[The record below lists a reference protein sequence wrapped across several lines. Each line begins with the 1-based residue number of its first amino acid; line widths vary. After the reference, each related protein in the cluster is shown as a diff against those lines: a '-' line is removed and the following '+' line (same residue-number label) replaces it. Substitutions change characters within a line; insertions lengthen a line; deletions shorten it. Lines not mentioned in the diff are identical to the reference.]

1 MPNSLQDA
9 IVKGVAW
16 LAGVQLPNGAWSSDE
31 TYPIGTSGLALLKLE
46 TYALEQGKSPF
57 DPTYLYYLQV
67 QKGLDYIFTNAQV
80 DGNGNIYFEEQNKIA
95 YQTGI
100 VLAAICATAEP
111 NHVVTTGSAAVLGK
125 TYKQVA
131 DLMIKYLASAQN
143 STNGGWGYEPSDA
156 PDNSV
161 SGYVVLGLDIAKS
174 SKYNFNCVLPASIL
188 TGLDKWITYIQND
201 NGGSGYTDK
210 YSWVNILKTGNLIQ
224 EMRLYG
230 DAVSVSRV
238 QNAIN
243 YIVNNWYQ
251 NNGDPGWRGTPT
263 EYQATFTVV
272 KGLAGY
278 NLQTIGTPPI
288 DWFADMS
295 SAILAEQNP
304 DGSWPRTQ
312 WDTSSTGAL
321 STTWALLTLEKE
333 FVPVVVTP
341 REQAITDLI
350 ESVALEQTA
359 LSHILNAEG
368 EKIQKA
374 VLNAKS
380 GGELLAINKSVQS
393 MVNSVARLEMVLQG
407 KLELFNDCLCEK
419 E

>member
-16 LAGVQLPNGAWSSDE
+16 LAGVQLPNGAWSSDGA
-31 TYPIGTSGLALLKLE
+31 YPIGASGLALLKLE
-46 TYALEQGKSPF
+46 TYALELGKSPF
-57 DPTYLYYLQV
+57 DPTYLYQSQV
-67 QKGLDYIFTNAQV
+67 QRGLDYIFTNAKADV
-80 DGNGNIYFEEQNKIA
+80 NGNIYFEEQDKIA

-100 VLAAICATAEP
+100 VLAAISATADP
-111 NHVVTTGSAAVLGK
+111 THVVTTGSAAVLGQ

-131 DLMIKYLASAQN
+131 DLMIKYLASTQN
-143 STNGGWGYEPSDA
+143 STNGGWGYEPSDE

-188 TGLDKWITYIQND
+188 TSLDKWITYIQND
-201 NGGSGYTDK
+201 NGGSGYTSK
-210 YSWVNILKTGNLIQ
+210 NTWINILKTGNLIQ

-230 DAVSVSRV
+230 DAVPVPRV

-251 NNGDPGWRGTPT
+251 NNSDPGWRGTPT

-295 SAILAEQNP
+295 AAILAEQNA

-312 WDTSSTGAL
+312 WDQSSTGAL

-333 FVPVVVTP
+333 FVPVVVPP

-374 VLNAKS
+374 VANTTS
-380 GGELLAINKSVQS
+380 QEQLLAINNSVRT
-393 MVNSVARLEMVLQG
+393 MVNSITRLEMVLQA

-419 E
+419 